1 MGFLSFMKKVIGV
14 EDENDAEILAARARH
29 GINLDKLDEKEP
41 KSAQKRFTEE
51 YDVWEEIRNIRT
63 NFFIGNWATKKFR
76 VVGEDKVKKQLEELE
91 KKHEEEGKSKG
102 EGEKL

>member
-14 EDENDAEILAARARH
+14 EDEDDAELNAARARH
-29 GINLDKLDEKEP
+29 GISPDKLDEKEP
-41 KSAQKRFTEE
+41 KSAQKRFIEE

-63 NFFIGNWATKKFR
+63 NFFIGNWANKKFR

-91 KKHEEEGKSKG
+91 KKHEEEGKRKG
-102 EGEKL
+102 EN

>member
-14 EDENDAEILAARARH
+14 EDEDDAELNAARARH
-29 GINLDKLDEKEP
+29 GINPDKLDEKEP
-41 KSAQKRFTEE
+41 KSKQKRFTEE

-91 KKHEEEGKSKG
+91 KKREEEGKQKG
-102 EGEKL
+102 EG